1 MAEDINKEGNE
12 EQDKSI
18 FNRYL
23 LLTAVLLLAACWIVV
38 KMCITMFVEKDQ
50 WTTMAKELVRPTTT
64 ILPSRGNIYSNNMK
78 LMATSVPRYY
88 TYIDFK
94 SDALQVDSFLYSKRN
109 GVDSLSICLSRK
121 FKDRTPAGYK
131 AYLLRGLK
139 SQSRQYPL
147 VRHKISYSDFKE
159 LGQYPHFRLGRNP
172 SGFYTK
178 EQVQRERPFN
188 TLAARTI
195 GDIFGEIDSTGV
207 TRGRN
212 GLELQYDS
220 LLRGKPG
227 LKVKRRIGGRW
238 TNVTLLEPEEGMD
251 IRSTIDIDIQDI
263 TEKALRD
270 MLKKIDAASGTAV
283 VMEVATGEVK
293 AITNLGR
300 ISEGKYNETMNH
312 AVADETNRLHIQS
325 RFHHGGIG
333 RWSLP
338 AAGLRRYRER
348 YLYVQGTTYD

>member
-195 GDIFGEIDSTGV
+195 GDI
-207 TRGRN
+207 
-212 GLELQYDS
+212 L
-220 LLRGKPG
+220 GK
-227 LKVKRRIGGRW
+227 L
-238 TNVTLLEPEEGMD
+238 
-251 IRSTIDIDIQDI
+251 IQR
-263 TEKALRD
+263 A
-270 MLKKIDAASGTAV
+270 
-283 VMEVATGEVK
+283 
-293 AITNLGR
+293 
-300 ISEGKYNETMNH
+300 
-312 AVADETNRLHIQS
+312 
-325 RFHHGGIG
+325 
-333 RWSLP
+333 
-338 AAGLRRYRER
+338 
-348 YLYVQGTTYD
+348 